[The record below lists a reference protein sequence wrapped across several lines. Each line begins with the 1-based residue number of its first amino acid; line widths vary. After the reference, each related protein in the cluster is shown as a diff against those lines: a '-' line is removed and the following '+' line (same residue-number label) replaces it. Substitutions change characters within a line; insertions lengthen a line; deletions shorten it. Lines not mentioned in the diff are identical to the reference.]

1 MRRSIGIAVLVTLS
15 AAVVF
20 AADPFANART
30 RMIDEIVNDVR
41 LTSRETGRPA
51 LDTRVMNAMRTVPR
65 HLFVPENLRSAAYAN
80 RPLPIGHGQTI
91 SQPYIV
97 ALMTDLLRVGR
108 DDVVLEVGT
117 GSGYQAAVLSPLVRQ
132 VYTVEIIAPLAKQA
146 TARLHSL
153 GYKNV
158 TARHADGYN
167 GWKEAAPFDAIIV
180 TAAAT
185 HIPPPLIQQL
195 KPGGRMIIPVG
206 GPFAT
211 QSLMLVEKTKAGK
224 VRTRQ
229 VLPVMFVPLT
239 RPKGD

>member
-1 MRRSIGIAVLVTLS
+1 MVNEIA
-15 AAVVF
+15 
-20 AADPFANART
+20 
-30 RMIDEIVNDVR
+30 NDVR
-41 LTSRETGRPA
+41 LTSEQTGRVA
-51 LDTRVMNAMRTVPR
+51 LDRRVMNAMRTIPR
-65 HLFVPENLRSAAYAN
+65 HLFVPENQRSAAYAN
-80 RPLPIGHGQTI
+80 RPLPIGYGQTI

-97 ALMTDLLRVGR
+97 ALMTDLLRLKPEH
-108 DDVVLEVGT
+108 VVLEVGT
-117 GSGYQAAVLSPLVRQ
+117 GSGYQAAVLSPLVKQ
-132 VYTVEIIAPLAKQA
+132 VYTVEIVAPLAQQA
-146 TARLHSL
+146 AQRLQSL

-158 TARHADGYN
+158 VARHSDGYI
-167 GWKEAAPFDAIIV
+167 GWKEHGPFDAIIV

-211 QSLMLVEKTKAGK
+211 QSLMLVEKTKTGK

-239 RPKGD
+239 RPGQ